1 LNILTGVTSD
11 LAGTAASHRAVDGVL
26 AIGLDPE
33 VEKSIQEAA
42 ADSLKRLKFVSEL
55 PKEGS
60 PYSIQDF
67 LEMKTT
73 WHPVG
78 V

>member
-1 LNILTGVTSD
+1 MNILTGVTHE
-11 LAGTAASHRAVDGVL
+11 LASTAASHRAVDGILSV
-26 AIGLDPE
+26 GLE
-33 VEKSIQEAA
+33 SGVEKSIQEDA
-42 ADSLKRLKFVSEL
+42 ADSLKRLKFVDEL